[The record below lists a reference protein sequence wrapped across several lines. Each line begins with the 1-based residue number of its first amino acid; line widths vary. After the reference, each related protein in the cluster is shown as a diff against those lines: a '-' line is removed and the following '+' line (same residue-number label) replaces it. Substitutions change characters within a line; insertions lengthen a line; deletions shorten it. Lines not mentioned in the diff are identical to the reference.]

1 MGIVNIDKVVL
12 LNVLSDV
19 FLADQLGW
27 QRMGNSDIDTVCLLN
42 ELSCVF
48 F

>member
-27 QRMGNSDIDTVCLLN
+27 QRMGIADINTVCLLN